1 MTKAVMLKRSR
12 IPISS
17 LLLSL
22 TIAFVLVVA
31 ICSALYL
38 REANQIAFTNLD
50 NENRRMDRFSGLFR
64 ADIAAAVSDLR
75 LLATGDGLHSWLNTG
90 LPADFERA
98 QRRAVFFSKDNPDY
112 DQLRFIDET
121 GMEVIRI
128 NANGVVVPREQLQNK
143 ASRDFFQK
151 AHVLAPNQIY
161 ISALD
166 LNIEH
171 GAIEQ
176 PIKPTLRLAMPVFD
190 DNGLRR
196 GIYVIN
202 VLAQHSINRLI
213 NFVPK
218 YSQRFR
224 MLNAQGYWLGGVP
237 DDQLWGFELSGR
249 EGMTLAKTDPRLWAQ
264 IQQNPTGQVPYKGG
278 YFTWART
285 VPRESA
291 PGKPVQLIAEEDY
304 LIVASQIS
312 ADEWA
317 ALFASLRQTFVVVAL
332 ILLTLATIITW
343 FFQARR
349 RVQQERDKFF
359 TITRDMLCVAGFD
372 GYFKRVNPAWE
383 KALGFTAAELMA
395 KPFLDFVHPDDR
407 ERTIAETVTLGE
419 GGEVISFENRY
430 RCKDGSYK
438 WLLWSARSMVEEQLI
453 YASARDLTERKEIEE
468 SLRQSE
474 EWNRSII
481 ASAHDAFV
489 SIDANGRIKDW
500 NKQAEAIFGWSRAE
514 AIGRYLHETII
525 PPQYREAHIRGM
537 QHFKTT
543 GEGPVLSK
551 TLELTALHRSG
562 KEFPVEFVIWP
573 LKMGEETSFHAFIR
587 DITGRKE
594 AATRIQKLNDE
605 LQQRADLLQVANKEL
620 ESFSYSVSHDLRAP
634 LRHIHGFV
642 ELLQKAP
649 GLQSDVQSQRHMG
662 VIARAAKE
670 MGRLIDDLLAFSRTG
685 REEMHPVAVDMTEM
699 VEQVIQDGAL
709 DLRDR
714 KITWNILPLPKVQGD
729 PGLLRLVWMNLLEN
743 AVKYTKQR
751 EEAKIEIGHMVRN
764 GAEGAAPQQVYYVR
778 DNGVGFDMQYASKLF
793 GVFQRLHRAE
803 DFEGTGIGLAN
814 VQRIVHRHGGR
825 VWAEALVDSGAT
837 FFFSLP
843 STPVPNP
850 SNHHHA

>member
-1 MTKAVMLKRSR
+1 MSKRSR

-17 LLLSL
+17 ILLPL
-22 TIAFVLVVA
+22 TIAYVMVIGF
-31 ICSALYL
+31 CSVLYL
-38 REANQIAFTNLD
+38 REANQVASLNLD
-50 NENRRMDRFSGLFR
+50 NENRRMDRFAGLFK
-64 ADIAAAVSDLR
+64 ADIGGAVSDLR
-75 LLATGDGLHSWLNTG
+75 LLATGDGLQTYLISG
-90 LPADFERA
+90 SPVDFARA
-98 QRRAVFFSKDNPDY
+98 ERRAVFFSKDNPDY

-121 GMEVIRI
+121 GQEIIRVD
-128 NANGVVVPREQLQNK
+128 ANGVVVPRDQLQNK
-143 ASRDFFQK
+143 ADRDYFQK
-151 AHVLAPNQIY
+151 THILAANQIY
-161 ISALD
+161 ISPVD
-166 LNIEH
+166 LNVEH
-171 GAIEQ
+171 GKVEQ
-176 PIKPTLRLAMPVFD
+176 PPKPMLRLAMPVFD
-190 DNGLRR
+190 EKGQRR

-202 VLAQHSINRLI
+202 VLAQNSINRLI
-213 NFVPK
+213 NFLPK

-224 MLNAQGYWLGGVP
+224 MLNGRGYWLGGVP
-237 DDQLWGFELSGR
+237 ADQEWGFMLPGR
-249 EGMTLAKTDPRLWAQ
+249 SDLTLAKSDPGLWAQ
-264 IQQNPTGQVPYKGG
+264 IEQNPSGQVPYKGG
-278 YFTWART
+278 YFTWARA

-291 PGKPVQLIAEEDY
+291 PGKPVDLVAEEDF

-312 ADEWA
+312 PEEWA
-317 ALFASLRQTFVVVAL
+317 SLFASLRQTFVVIAL
-332 ILLTLATIITW
+332 LLLTLATVITW

-349 RVQQERDKFF
+349 HAQMERDKFF
-359 TITRDMLCVAGFD
+359 TITRDMLVVAGFD

-383 KALGFTAAELMA
+383 TALGFTAAELME

-407 ERTIAETVTLGE
+407 ERTISETVTLGE
-419 GGEVISFENRY
+419 GGEVVSFENRY

-438 WLLWSARSMVEEQLI
+438 WLLWSARSMVQEQLI
-453 YASARDLTERKEIEE
+453 YGSARDLTERKEIEE

-489 SIDANGRIKDW
+489 SIDSNGRIKDW
-500 NKQAEAIFGWSRAE
+500 NRQAETIFGWARAE

-525 PPQYREAHIRGM
+525 PPQYRDAHIRGM
-537 QHFKTT
+537 QHFKAT

-551 TLELTALHRSG
+551 TLELPALHRTG
-562 KEFPVEFVIWP
+562 REFPVEFVIWP
-573 LKMGEETSFHAFIR
+573 LKMGSETSFHAFIR

-594 AATRIQKLNDE
+594 AAVRIEKLNSE
-605 LQQRADLLQVANKEL
+605 LKQRAELLEVANKEL

-649 GLQSDVQSQRHMG
+649 GLQGDDQSARHMG

-685 REEMHPVAVDMTEM
+685 RAEMHPVTVDMKEM
-699 VEQVIQDGAL
+699 VEQVIQDGSIEMK
-709 DLRDR
+709 DR
-714 KITWNILPLPKVQGD
+714 KIVWNIQPLPKVQGD

-743 AVKYTKQR
+743 AVKYTKTR
-751 EEAKIEIGHMVRN
+751 AEAAIEVGHMVRN
-764 GAEGAAPQQVYYVR
+764 SAEGAPPEQVFYVR

-825 VWAEALVDSGAT
+825 VWAEALVGSGAT

-843 STPVPNP
+843 LPLTSVPNG